1 MLTSFQK
8 TPYKKANAQSC
19 TSIKQLDYELEI
31 YEGADYS
38 TILKLSLHLICG
50 YQCDKAVT

>member
-8 TPYKKANAQSC
+8 TPYKKANAKSC
-19 TSIKQLDYELEI
+19 TSIKQLDYELQI

-38 TILKLSLHLICG
+38 NILKLSLHLICG